1 MTELKKIYLNTVAL
15 FKEASIFKPEK
26 DARVLI
32 CHVLNMEYGNFIAFP
47 QKQINSNLV
56 VQLNRVIQRRL
67 TGEPVS
73 KIIGRKMFWKNY
85 FDVSAEVLDPRPETE
100 TIVSEVLARKEK
112 KGRILDLGTGSGCL
126 AISLYLELKNSLIYA
141 SDISKEAL
149 SVAKRN
155 AKNLEANIKFIESN
169 WFNNITEKFDIIV
182 CNPPYLSTRE
192 IESIGD
198 EVKNF
203 DPYISLFAGSD
214 PLGCYRAISLDL
226 NDYLVFGGVGFFEV
240 GYLQSDAVFDIFKR
254 AGFKSIEV
262 KKDLNNVERVVCVKK
277 DA

>member
-1 MTELKKIYLNTVAL
+1 MIELKKFYLNTVAL
-15 FKEASIFKPEK
+15 FKRASIFKSEK

-32 CHVLNMEYGNFIAFP
+32 CHVLNMEYENFIAFP
-47 QKQINSNLV
+47 KKQINSKLV
-56 VQLNRVIQRRL
+56 IKLNRVIQRRL

-73 KIIGRKMFWKNY
+73 KIIGRKMFWKYY
-85 FDVSAEVLDPRPETE
+85 FYVSAEVLDPRPETE

-112 KGRILDLGTGSGCL
+112 KSRILDLGTGSGCL
-126 AISLYLELKNSLIYA
+126 AISLDLELRNSLIYA
-141 SDISKEAL
+141 SDISREAL
-149 SVAKRN
+149 RVAKRN
-155 AKNLEANIKFIESN
+155 AKKLEAKIKFIESD

-182 CNPPYLSTRE
+182 CNPPYLSTME
-192 IESIGD
+192 IESICD

-203 DPYISLFAGSD
+203 DPHISLFAGSD
-214 PLGCYRAISLDL
+214 PMGCYRAISLKL
-226 NDYLVFGGVGFFEV
+226 NDHLVFGGVGLFEV
-240 GYLQSDAVFDIFKR
+240 GHLQSDAVSNIFKR